1 MSPIHLSEPLFDQ
14 AELRHVG
21 RALEQRISGD
31 GPFCERVE
39 GRLSELLAGRT
50 VLLTTSCTHALE
62 LALLA
67 FGIGPGDE
75 VISPSFAFSSTANAT
90 LRVGARPVFADISE
104 DTLGL
109 DPADVERHLGPRT
122 AAVIPVHYAGR
133 AVDME
138 GLRDLARKRPFRIIE
153 DSAHGLDA
161 RYRGRPLGT
170 LGDAGC
176 FSFHE
181 TKNITCGE
189 GGALVLEDPEIVRR
203 AEMIREKGTNR
214 QAFLRGEVDR
224 YTWVTEG
231 SSYVL
236 ADVLAAI
243 LDAQLDK
250 LEQIQRRRRRIL
262 ERYVTELSD
271 WAQAAGVRLQ
281 TPLPER
287 EENGHLFFML
297 LPSAAARDSA
307 IDQLRSAG
315 IMATFHFVPLHTA
328 PHSRTAGIPPA
339 SLPVTERVA
348 ATLLRLPIHPRM
360 TESDVDRVVEA
371 VRGLSL

>member
-14 AELRHVG
+14 AELRQVG
-21 RALEQRISGD
+21 LALQQRASGD

-39 GRLSELLAGRT
+39 ARLSERLAGRA

-67 FGIGPGDE
+67 FGIGEGDE

-90 LRVGARPVFADISE
+90 LRVGARPVFADIAE

-109 DPADVERHLGPRT
+109 DPEDVERRMSART

-138 GLRDLARKRPFRIIE
+138 GLHALARERPFRIIE

-161 RYRGRPLGT
+161 SYRGQPLGT

-203 AEMIREKGTNR
+203 AEVIREKGTNR

-224 YTWVTEG
+224 YTWVAEG

-236 ADVLAAI
+236 SDVLAAI

-250 LEQIQRRRRRIL
+250 LEEIQRRRL
-262 ERYVTELSD
+262 GVLDRYVVELSD
-271 WAQAAGVRLQ
+271 WALAKGVRLQ

-297 LPSAAARDSA
+297 LPSVRARDRA
-307 IDQLRSAG
+307 IDQLRTAG

-328 PHSRTAGIPPA
+328 PYSEAAGIPPA

-371 VRGLSL
+371 VRRLSL